1 MEDTK
6 SPQWEGE
13 KSKKFRNFKLTLV
26 QDANIEKACNFANEV
41 ETGTVFCTQNKEG
54 VSEISLDFV
63 KIVKEGEV
71 LKAF

>member
-41 ETGTVFCTQNKEG
+41 ETGTVFCT
-54 VSEISLDFV
+54 
-63 KIVKEGEV
+63 
-71 LKAF
+71 